1 MLANQA
7 IVRFLEERGVR
18 RIFHLPGVHTLPLNS
33 ALENSKIAVL
43 MARHEANAA
52 FMADGFARASGETGV
67 VLVTPGPGLGNIV
80 TPCMEAHGSD
90 VPLVFIAIEAERK
103 RADKGVLHGM
113 AAPEALLSGIAK
125 AVFVVPEAKELIA
138 IMEAAFRAASSPRK
152 GPVAL
157 FIPYALLDKEVPFD
171 AGAPVPRA
179 EKAAPFD
186 PGPIERLLKGSER
199 PVIVGGGGLLEEGAG
214 APLDALCSESS
225 IPFLTSTRGK
235 GALPE
240 DRNYAFGSVRGRGIA
255 RRILDGADLVI
266 VIGARLRET
275 DTKRRGV
282 KLPRLVHI
290 DVDDRWI
297 GRNYRLQAAAVT
309 TDLKAAAASLRAVM
323 KGRRSSWDMAG
334 LAAARAKEEAA
345 LEKESEG
352 FRIAKRLRRDIPPG
366 TLTVWDLTLI
376 YYWAELYF
384 PVYSPRTFLSPGG
397 MSPIFYAFPAAAGAR
412 LGRPDAPCLC
422 ITGDGSFTALSGELA
437 TLAAHKIPA
446 VILVYNNGA
455 YGLLEGY
462 MRRRYGKEHTMAL
475 ANPDL
480 VRLAGAF
487 GIKAKAAAGPDE
499 LTAIFRRHV
508 TWDEPFLIDFRYPP
522 IPPPWE

>member
-18 RIFHLPGVHTLPLNS
+18 RLLHLPGVHTLPLNS
-33 ALENSKIAVL
+33 ALENSKIEVL
-43 MARHEANAA
+43 MGRHEANVA
-52 FMADGFARASGETGV
+52 FMADGFARATGKAGV
-67 VLVTPGPGLGNIV
+67 VLVTPGPGLGNVV

-90 VPLVFIAIEAERK
+90 VPLVFIVIEADRR

-113 AAPEALLSGIAK
+113 KAPEALLSGIAK
-125 AVFVVPEAKELIA
+125 AIFVVSEAKNLIGEL
-138 IMEAAFRAASSPRK
+138 EAAFRAASSARK
-152 GPVAL
+152 GPAAV
-157 FIPYALLDKEVPFD
+157 FIPYPFLDKDVPFD
-171 AGAPVPRA
+171 AGAPGLHA
-179 EKAAPFD
+179 EKTAAFD

-199 PVIVGGGGLLEEGAG
+199 PVIVGGGGLMEEGAG
-214 APLDALCSESS
+214 APLDVLCSESS

-240 DRNYAFGSVRGRGIA
+240 DREYAFGSVRGRGVA
-255 RRILDGADLVI
+255 GRILNSADLVI
-266 VIGARLRET
+266 AIGTRLREV
-275 DTKRRGV
+275 DTKRSGV

-297 GRNYRLQAAAVT
+297 GQNYRPEAAAIT
-309 TDLKAAAASLRAVM
+309 GDLKTAAESLRAIM
-323 KGRRSSWDMAG
+323 KGRRSSWDIPR
-334 LAAARAKEEAA
+334 LAAARAKEEAV

-352 FRIAKRLRRDIPPG
+352 FRIVGRLRRDIPPE

-376 YYWAELYF
+376 YYWAELHF
-384 PVYSPRTFLSPGG
+384 PVYRPRTFLSPTGI
-397 MSPIFYAFPAAAGAR
+397 SPIFYAFPAAAGAR

-422 ITGDGSFTALSGELA
+422 VTGDGSFTALAGELA
-437 TLAAHKIPA
+437 TLRAYGIPL

-455 YGLLEGY
+455 LGLLEGY
-462 MRRRYGKEHTMAL
+462 MRRRYGMEHTMAL
-475 ANPDL
+475 TNPDL
-480 VRLAGAF
+480 VRLAGSF
-487 GIKAKAAAGPDE
+487 GIKAKAAANPDE

-522 IPPPWE
+522 VAPPWE

>member
-1 MLANQA
+1 M
-7 IVRFLEERGVR
+7 G
-18 RIFHLPGVHTLPLNS
+18 
-33 ALENSKIAVL
+33 
-43 MARHEANAA
+43 RHEANAA
-52 FMADGFARASGETGV
+52 FMADGFSRATGKAGV
-67 VLVTPGPGLGNIV
+67 VLVTPGPGLGNVV

-90 VPLVFIAIEAERK
+90 VPLVFIVIEAERR
-103 RADKGVLHGM
+103 RADKGVLHGI

-125 AVFVVPEAKELIA
+125 AVFVVSEAKDPIGAL
-138 IMEAAFRAASSPRK
+138 EAAFRAASSPRK
-152 GPVAL
+152 GPVAV
-157 FIPYALLDKEVPFD
+157 FIPYVLLDKDVPFD
-171 AGAPVPRA
+171 AGAGGLHA
-179 EKAAPFD
+179 EKTAAFD

-214 APLDALCSESS
+214 APLDALCSGSS
-225 IPFLTSTRGK
+225 IPFLTSTGGK

-240 DRNYAFGSVRGRGIA
+240 DREYAFGSVRGRGAA
-255 RRILDGADLVI
+255 RRILSSADLVI
-266 VIGARLRET
+266 ALGTRLREVE
-275 DTKRRGV
+275 TKRSGV
-282 KLPRLVHI
+282 KLPRLAHI

-297 GRNYRLQAAAVT
+297 GQNYRPEAAAVT
-309 TDLKAAAASLRAVM
+309 GDLKTAAESLRAVM

-345 LEKESEG
+345 LDKESEG
-352 FRIAKRLRRDIPPG
+352 FRIVRRLRRDIPAE

-422 ITGDGSFTALSGELA
+422 VTGDGSFTALAGELA
-437 TLAAHKIPA
+437 TLAAYNIPV

-455 YGLLEGY
+455 FGLLEGY
-462 MRRRYGKEHTMAL
+462 MRRRYGIEGSMAL

-487 GIKAKAAAGPDE
+487 GIKAKAAANPDE
-499 LTAIFRRHV
+499 LTAVFRRHV

-522 IPPPWE
+522 IPPPWD